1 MSISL
6 AAMALAASLTSG
18 PSLNRPL
25 RLDVDE
31 SGGQVIIR
39 LVGSSPTPWSAQYD
53 LQVTGG
59 AARSNNHS
67 AQRGTARLQPGQQT
81 IVATVRLANS
91 AGAVWTARL
100 NVMPATGAPYDMEW
114 HSQH

>member
-1 MSISL
+1 MSIGL
-6 AAMALAASLTSG
+6 AAMVLAASLASA
-18 PSLNRPL
+18 PSADRPL
-25 RLDVDE
+25 RLDVDQ

-39 LVGSSPTPWSAQYD
+39 LVGSSPTAWSARYD
-53 LQVTGG
+53 LEVTGG

-91 AGAVWTARL
+91 ASALWNARL
-100 NVMPATGAPYDMEW
+100 HVMPATGAPYDIEW
-114 HSQH
+114 QSQR